1 MTPKTK
7 CKQIKYLLLSCYL
20 VAAYLISQPALAQED
35 STPAHRIISLA
46 PNITELLF
54 AVGAGHSI
62 VGTVSF
68 SDYPFEAS
76 AIPRVGSAD
85 QINFEQILALQPTLI
100 FGWESGNGDETLNRL
115 RSLGFEVHIHE
126 PRALEDVAQSLREY
140 GELTGNPE
148 RGLEASEMFRARL
161 KLLRDQYQDQTPV
174 RIFYQLWNEPR
185 ITVNG
190 EHLISDVIR
199 LCGGTN
205 IFDDAIPLAPKVS
218 LETIIQR
225 APEVIIASGADDE
238 RPVWLDDWNQ
248 WPSIPA
254 VQNKQLFHIHP
265 DLLHRHSPRI
275 LDGAKQMCEL
285 LGQARSI

>member
-1 MTPKTK
+1 M
-7 CKQIKYLLLSCYL
+7 
-20 VAAYLISQPALAQED
+20 
-35 STPAHRIISLA
+35 
-46 PNITELLF
+46 
-54 AVGAGHSI
+54 
-62 VGTVSF
+62 
-68 SDYPFEAS
+68 
-76 AIPRVGSAD
+76 
-85 QINFEQILALQPTLI
+85 
-100 FGWESGNGDETLNRL
+100 
-115 RSLGFEVHIHE
+115 
-126 PRALEDVAQSLREY
+126 
-140 GELTGNPE
+140 
-148 RGLEASEMFRARL
+148 
-161 KLLRDQYQDQTPV
+161 

-225 APEVIIASGADDE
+225 APELIIASGVDDE

-265 DLLHRHSPRI
+265 DLLHRQSPRI
-275 LDGAKQMCEL
+275 LEGAEQMCEL
-285 LGQARSI
+285 LDQARSI